1 VGHREGY
8 VSFSFWDTETS
19 GQSTSDGGTG
29 KTTVEMQDIDTFTDT
44 ETPGL
49 LEPWDMI
56 KVANPDIRNL
66 VYIWNIVDDVTY
78 PFLSWQS

>member
-8 VSFSFWDTETS
+8 VSFSFWDTVTS

-29 KTTVEMQDIDTFTDT
+29 KTTVEMQGIDTFTDT

-56 KVANPDIRNL
+56 KVDNPGTRNSN
-66 VYIWNIVDDVTY
+66 YIWNIVDDETY